1 MTRRDEDRHK
11 ENRLALI
18 LTVPAS
24 LFMIAFLIFAVVDDW
39 KQQEETLKAQQA
51 TEKDAQEE
59 PEALTIETPD
69 PCDTGSIV
77 IYANGG
83 VYSFYGSFD
92 IENDGKD
99 GNEIIMTLD
108 GYMEAEYTHGEP
120 AVTEIYGP

>member
-1 MTRRDEDRHK
+1 MTRRDMDRQREYK
-11 ENRLALI
+11 AALLLAVFGAVLVTI
-18 LTVPAS
+18 LMVLVFVES
-24 LFMIAFLIFAVVDDW
+24 W
-39 KQQEETLKAQQA
+39 QQETDA
-51 TEKDAQEE
+51 TPEK
-59 PEALTIETPD
+59 LTIENPD

-108 GYMEAEYTHGEP
+108 GYMEAGYPHGEP
-120 AVTEIYGP
+120 AAPEIYGP